1 MAHKILYIHH
11 AGELG
16 GAPKSLSILI
26 DGLNQKKYKPF
37 VFMLINGPAKKL
49 FTRVN
54 AKVIVSK
61 NRLFAFHGTTVSG
74 MNFRLFVKNVLYLIP
89 NFFAAYRV
97 IKSVRPTI
105 VHLNTSCLFVYA
117 MVAKLLFKDIQVVS
131 HIREPLLSN
140 FFGKILS
147 YCNNKYVDFF
157 IPINNYESEFFK
169 KEKLEVIKN
178 SINTAIYTFDNSK
191 RLKERKKIGVDNSDF
206 VIGFFARFNFE
217 NGIKDLLEISLKLE
231 AIDKGIKILIY
242 GFEAQ
247 IISNEIKNIAKK
259 MPDNVIINGMVNDVQ
274 NKMQMI
280 DLLISPFKTPHFSRA
295 VIEAQSMSIPVL
307 VSDVKSQNTLLENKK
322 TGYIYRLEDLNEAVN
337 KIVILKNDQELLISM
352 KKNARIFAVNNFCH
366 IANNKKVYAI
376 YNNILK

>member
-117 MVAKLLFKDIQVVS
+117 MVAKLLFKDIMLDCV
-131 HIREPLLSN
+131 
-140 FFGKILS
+140 
-147 YCNNKYVDFF
+147 
-157 IPINNYESEFFK
+157 
-169 KEKLEVIKN
+169 LE
-178 SINTAIYTFDNSK
+178 
-191 RLKERKKIGVDNSDF
+191 E
-206 VIGFFARFNFE
+206 
-217 NGIKDLLEISLKLE
+217 GIKCLHLFGTHIVNTGKAQQALNK
-231 AIDKGIKILIY
+231 AKGDEY
-242 GFEAQ
+242 GY
-247 IISNEIKNIAKK
+247 
-259 MPDNVIINGMVNDVQ
+259 V
-274 NKMQMI
+274 
-280 DLLISPFKTPHFSRA
+280 
-295 VIEAQSMSIPVL
+295 
-307 VSDVKSQNTLLENKK
+307 
-322 TGYIYRLEDLNEAVN
+322 
-337 KIVILKNDQELLISM
+337 
-352 KKNARIFAVNNFCH
+352 
-366 IANNKKVYAI
+366 
-376 YNNILK
+376 